1 MEIQA
6 ISPVGQ
12 AKRLATV
19 QEWYAAEPR
28 EMPDLSAV
36 RVTPPPK
43 AEDTGFQT
51 SADRFKEQLQERLRA
66 IDARLMFKVDDVSGR
81 LVAEVRD
88 RATGELLR
96 QVPPEEM
103 MRIARA
109 VTEYLGLLVDE
120 RR

>member
-1 MEIQA
+1 MEVQA

-19 QEWYAAEPR
+19 QEWYAAER
-28 EMPDLSAV
+28 RDLPDPSAV
-36 RVTPPPK
+36 RVRASPK

-66 IDARLMFKVDDVSGR
+66 IDARLMFKVDDPSGM

-88 RATGELLR
+88 RFTGELLR

-120 RR
+120 RS